1 MLNID
6 WFQPYKHTA
15 ASVGAIYLTVMN
27 LPRTVRFKRENVILV
42 ALIPGPSEPSHDIN
56 TLLDPLVDE
65 LISLWEGVTMDI
77 NNGSSV
83 VKGVVRCALL
93 CCACDL
99 PAGRKVC
106 GFLSHSA
113 SLGCSKCLKSFKGT
127 VGNMDYSGFER
138 HSWPIRTNTTHR
150 QSVELVQQSRTK
162 TEQSQKESQYGCRYS
177 ALLRL
182 SYFDPPCMLVIDPNA

>member
-1 MLNID
+1 
-6 WFQPYKHTA
+6 
-15 ASVGAIYLTVMN
+15 MN

-65 LISLWEGVTMDI
+65 LINLWEGVTMEI
-77 NNGSSV
+77 NNG
-83 VKGVVRCALL
+83 VKEVVRCALL

-138 HSWPIRTNTTHR
+138 RSWPIRTDTTHR
-150 QSVELVQQSRTK
+150 QSVHWS
-162 TEQSQKESQYGCRYS
+162 SSHAQKLSS
-177 ALLRL
+177 LRKKL
-182 SYFDPPCMLVIDPNA
+182 STVAGILYFLDSHTLIHHACWLSTQCIICF